1 MRYEIIPNILQT
13 RLAYSTAIGRPAFN
27 RVTAAT
33 VVDEANLTITTG
45 NPNLKPTTANN
56 FDFTLEYNPTKDSV
70 FDVDLFD
77 KEFDNYIFTRTVR
90 TVINNQI
97 FEENTFLNSG
107 TAYARGIQLA
117 FEEHLRFL
125 PGPLS
130 GLGFTANYTY
140 TDSKGRT
147 RPTDHIKLPFTSPNV
162 YNVAVFYEKYG
173 FTISLQVSPGEIGRY
188 QLT

>member
-27 RVTAAT
+27 QVTAAT

-140 TDSKGRT
+140 TDSKVGLGRLIILSCRLPHRT
-147 RPTDHIKLPFTSPNV
+147 CITWQSFMRSMGLPSHCRFHQGKLAGTN
-162 YNVAVFYEKYG
+162 
-173 FTISLQVSPGEIGRY
+173 
-188 QLT
+188 